1 MSDTPIVTACVE
13 NLTALLEELNQVKK
27 ALFVYTQKELLDKT
41 KNIPTLTTQVNVGVM
56 YEAMIPK
63 QQVQETKTTV
73 ISTEVSF
80 IILVLAKPDTALGD
94 KKAGVV
100 AAMDVIRNQIKRKKS
115 PTGHTWIFAGEQ
127 PVQEDD
133 NMIIWAQRWTT
144 ANQV

>member
-13 NLTALLEELNQVKK
+13 NLTALLEELNTVKK

-41 KNIPTLTTQVNVGVM
+41 KNLPTLTTEVNVGVM
-56 YEAMIPK
+56 YEAMIPR
-63 QQVQETKTTV
+63 QQAQDTKTTI
-73 ISTEVSF
+73 ISTEISF
-80 IILVLAKPDTALGD
+80 IIIVLAKPDVALGD

-100 AAMDVIRNQIKRKKS
+100 AAMDVIRNQIKRKKA